1 MSTRLTFWGAA
12 GYEVTTPTRRFLID
26 PFLAG
31 NPAAPVDPD
40 EVERP
45 DAILV
50 THAAPDHLGDT
61 AAIARRTG
69 APVLCG
75 GDVRHLLIDQG
86 VDPEQVQATVWG
98 ILTRIAGIT
107 VRPVECHHWS
117 MSQLSSGEVLTGTP
131 LAFIIEAEP
140 DLAIYHYG
148 DTAVFDMTLIGE
160 LYRPTVG
167 LLGCTQPRELLA
179 AVPGPGEY
187 LSGELTPDEAARV
200 AEMLKIDVAVACHY
214 LTHNEEV
221 DDFLRL
227 VSEHDTTGTRL
238 ALAPRVGETVVIDA
252 ANAYIEQAA

>member
-1 MSTRLTFWGAA
+1 MSTRITFWGAA
-12 GYEVTTPTRRFLID
+12 GYEVTTPAARFLID
-26 PFLAG
+26 PFLTG

-40 EVERP
+40 EIEVP

-50 THAAPDHLGDT
+50 SHAAPDHLGDT

-75 GDVRHLLIDQG
+75 GDVRHLLVDQG
-86 VDPEQVQATVWG
+86 VDAEQVQPTVWG
-98 ILTRIAGIT
+98 IVTRIGGIV

-131 LAFIIEAEP
+131 LAFIVDAEAGVS
-140 DLAIYHYG
+140 IYHYG
-148 DTAVFDMTLIGE
+148 DTAIFDMTLIGE

-187 LSGELTPDEAARV
+187 LTGELTPDEAARV
-200 AEMLKIDVAVACHY
+200 AEMLKLHVAVACHY

-227 VSEHDTTGTRL
+227 VAKHDSTGARL
-238 ALAPRVGETVVIDA
+238 ALAPQVGETVVVDG
-252 ANAYIEQAA
+252 ANAYIEGAA

>member
-1 MSTRLTFWGAA
+1 VSTRLTFWGAA

-26 PFLAG
+26 PFLTG
-31 NPAAPVDPD
+31 NPAAPVHPD
-40 EVERP
+40 EVDSP
-45 DAILV
+45 DAIFV

-69 APVLCG
+69 APVVCG

-86 VDPEQVQATVWG
+86 IDPEQVQATVWG
-98 ILTRIAGIT
+98 IVTRVAGIT

-117 MSQLSSGEVLTGTP
+117 MSTLSSGQVLTGTP
-131 LAFIIEAEP
+131 LAFIIETEP
-140 DLAIYHYG
+140 DVSLYHYG
-148 DTAVFDMTLIGE
+148 DTAIFDMTLIGD

-179 AVPGPGEY
+179 DIPGPGEY

-200 AEMLKIDVAVACHY
+200 AEMLRLDVAIACHY

-221 DDFLRL
+221 EDFLRL
-227 VSEHDTTGTRL
+227 VAEHDSSGTRL
-238 ALAPRVGETVVIDA
+238 AVAPRVGDTVVIDGSH
-252 ANAYIEQAA
+252 AYIEGAA

>member
-12 GYEVTTPTRRFLID
+12 GYEVTTPTHRFLID
-26 PFLAG
+26 PFLSG
-31 NPAAPVDPD
+31 NPAAPLEPD
-40 EVERP
+40 AVETP

-61 AAIARRTG
+61 ATIARRTG

-86 VDPEQVQATVWG
+86 VAPDQVQATVWG
-98 ILTRIAGIT
+98 IVTRIAGIT

-117 MSQLSSGEVLTGTP
+117 MSQLSSGQVLTGTP
-131 LAFIIEAEP
+131 LAFIVAAEP
-140 DLAIYHYG
+140 GVSIYHYG

-179 AVPGPGEY
+179 DIPGPGEY
-187 LSGELTPDEAARV
+187 LSGELTPEEAARV
-200 AEMLKIDVAVACHY
+200 AEMLKLDVAIACHY
-214 LTHNEEV
+214 LTPNEEV

-227 VSEHDTTGTRL
+227 VSEHDSTGTRR
-238 ALAPRVGETVVIDA
+238 ALAPQVGETVVVER
-252 ANAYIEQAA
+252 ANAYIEGAV

>member
-12 GYEVTTPTRRFLID
+12 GYEVSTPTHRFLID
-26 PFLAG
+26 PFLTG
-31 NPAAPVDPD
+31 NPVAPVN
-40 EVERP
+40 P
-45 DAILV
+45 DAVEPPDVILV

-86 VDPEQVQATVWG
+86 VNPEQLQATVWG
-98 ILTRIAGIT
+98 LVTQIAGLI

-117 MSQLSSGEVLTGTP
+117 MSQLSTGAVLTGTP
-131 LAFIIEAEP
+131 LAYIIETEP
-140 DLAIYHYG
+140 GISIYHYG
-148 DTAVFDMTLIGE
+148 DTAIFDMSLIGE

-179 AVPGPGEY
+179 DVPGPGEC
-187 LSGELTPDEAARV
+187 LTGELTPDEAARV
-200 AEMLKIDVAVACHY
+200 AEMLGLGVAIACHY

-221 DDFLRL
+221 GEFLQL
-227 VSEHDTTGTRL
+227 VNEYDSTGKRL
-238 ALAPRVGETVVIDA
+238 ALAPQVGDTVVVNDEGA
-252 ANAYIEQAA
+252 FIEGAR

>member
-12 GYEVTTPTRRFLID
+12 GYDVETPTHRFLID
-26 PFLAG
+26 PFLTG

-40 EVERP
+40 AVERP

-50 THAAPDHLGDT
+50 SHAAPDHLGDT

-86 VDPEQVQATVWG
+86 VDPNQIQATVWG
-98 ILTRIAGIT
+98 IVTRIAGIV

-131 LAFIIEAEP
+131 LAFIVETEP
-140 DLAIYHYG
+140 GVSIYHYG
-148 DTAVFDMTLIGE
+148 DTAIFDMKLIGE

-187 LSGELTPDEAARV
+187 LTGELTPDEAARV
-200 AEMLKIDVAVACHY
+200 AEMLNLDVAIACHY

-227 VSEHDTTGTRL
+227 VAEHDTTRTRL
-238 ALAPRVGETVVIDA
+238 AIAPRIGDTVVVEG
-252 ANAYIEQAA
+252 ANAYIEGAA

>member
-1 MSTRLTFWGAA
+1 MSTHLTFWGAA
-12 GYEVTTPTRRFLID
+12 GYEVATPTHRFLID
-26 PFLAG
+26 PFLTG
-31 NPAAPVDPD
+31 NPAAPVAPD
-40 EVERP
+40 AVERP

-61 AAIARRTG
+61 ASIARRTG

-98 ILTRIAGIT
+98 IVTRIAGIV

-117 MSQLSSGEVLTGTP
+117 MSQLSTGQVLTGTP
-131 LAFIIEAEP
+131 LAFIVEAEP
-140 DLAIYHYG
+140 GVSIYHYG

-179 AVPGPGEY
+179 DVPGPGEY
-187 LSGELTPDEAARV
+187 LTGELTPDEAARV
-200 AEMLKIDVAVACHY
+200 AEMLKLDVAIASHY

-227 VSEHDTTGTRL
+227 VAEHDSTGTRL
-238 ALAPRVGETVVIDA
+238 AVAPRIGETVVVDG
-252 ANAYIEQAA
+252 ANATIEGAA

>member
-12 GYEVTTPTRRFLID
+12 GYEVSTPTRRFLID
-26 PFLAG
+26 PFLTG
-31 NPAAPVDPD
+31 NPVAPVDPD
-40 EVERP
+40 ALERP

-86 VDPEQVQATVWG
+86 VPPEQLQATVWG
-98 ILTRIAGIT
+98 IVTRIGGLT

-117 MSQLSSGEVLTGTP
+117 MSQLSSGQIITGTP
-131 LAFIIEAEP
+131 LAYIVDAEP
-140 DLAIYHYG
+140 GVSIYHYG

-167 LLGCTQPRELLA
+167 LLGCTQPRELLG

-214 LTHNEEV
+214 LSHNEDV
-221 DDFLRL
+221 DEFVRL
-227 VSEHDTTGTRL
+227 VSKYDTTGRRS
-238 ALAPRVGETVVIDA
+238 ALAPRVGATIVIERDH
-252 ANAYIEQAA
+252 AYIEEPK

>member
-12 GYEVTTPTRRFLID
+12 GFEVTTPTRRFLID
-26 PFLAG
+26 PFLTG

-40 EVERP
+40 EVDPP

-69 APVLCG
+69 AAVLCG
-75 GDVRHLLIDQG
+75 GDVRHLLIDHG
-86 VDPEQVQATVWG
+86 VDPDQVQATVWG
-98 ILTRIAGIT
+98 IVTRVAGIV

-117 MSQLSSGEVLTGTP
+117 MSQLSSGAVLTGTP
-131 LAFIIEAEP
+131 LAFIVETEP
-140 DLAIYHYG
+140 GVSIYHYG
-148 DTAVFDMTLIGE
+148 DTAIFDMKLIGE

-179 AVPGPGEY
+179 DVPGPGEY
-187 LSGELTPDEAARV
+187 LTGELTPDEAARV
-200 AEMLKIDVAVACHY
+200 AEMLNLDVAIACHY

-227 VSEHDTTGTRL
+227 VPEHDSTGSRL
-238 ALAPRVGETVVIDA
+238 ALAPRVGETVVVDG
-252 ANAYIEQAA
+252 ANADIEGAA

>member
-1 MSTRLTFWGAA
+1 VSTRLTFWGAA

-26 PFLAG
+26 PFLTG
-31 NPAAPVDPD
+31 NPAAPVDPAA
-40 EVERP
+40 VEPP

-86 VDPEQVQATVWG
+86 LAPDQVQATVWG
-98 ILTRIAGIT
+98 IVTRIAGIT

-117 MSQLSSGEVLTGTP
+117 MSQLASGEVLSGTP
-131 LAFIIEAEP
+131 LAFIVETEP
-140 DLAIYHYG
+140 EVAVYHYG
-148 DTAVFDMTLIGE
+148 DTAIFDMRLIGE

-179 AVPGPGEY
+179 DVPGPGEY
-187 LSGELTPDEAARV
+187 LTGELTPDEAARV
-200 AEMLKIDVAVACHY
+200 AEMLNLDVAIACHY
-214 LTHNEEV
+214 LTRNEEV

-227 VSEHDTTGTRL
+227 VPEHDSTGTRL
-238 ALAPRVGETVVIDA
+238 AVAPQVGETVVVDG
-252 ANAYIEQAA
+252 ANAYIEGTA

>member
-12 GYEVTTPTRRFLID
+12 GYEVTTPTHRFLID
-26 PFLAG
+26 PFLTG
-31 NPAAPVDPD
+31 NPLAPIDPD
-40 EVERP
+40 ALERP

-50 THAAPDHLGDT
+50 SHAAPDHLGDT

-86 VDPEQVQATVWG
+86 VDPEQLQATVWG
-98 ILTRIAGIT
+98 IVTRIAGLI

-117 MSQLSSGEVLTGTP
+117 MSQLSSGQVLTGTP

-140 DLAIYHYG
+140 DVSIYHYG
-148 DTAVFDMTLIGE
+148 DTAVFDMALIGD

-179 AVPGPGEY
+179 DVPGPGEY

-200 AEMLKIDVAVACHY
+200 AEMLNLQIAVACHY
-214 LTHNEEV
+214 LSHNEEV
-221 DDFLRL
+221 DEFVRL
-227 VSEHDTTGTRL
+227 VAEHDTTGTRV
-238 ALAPRVGETVVIDA
+238 ALAPRVGETVIVDGEH
-252 ANAYIEQAA
+252 AYIEGAA